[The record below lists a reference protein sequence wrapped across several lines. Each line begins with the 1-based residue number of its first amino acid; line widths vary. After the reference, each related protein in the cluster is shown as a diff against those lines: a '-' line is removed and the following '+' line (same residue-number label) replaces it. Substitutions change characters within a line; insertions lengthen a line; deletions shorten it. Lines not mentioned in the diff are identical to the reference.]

1 MALVA
6 NSILYPTPSPPSP
19 PNRKN
24 NKNECI
30 DILNKSDLNLFHF
43 TEEHLQFVFKYIDPK
58 DEDRPFVFTVA
69 ITSLDKYNGKTLSH

>member
-6 NSILYPTPSPPSP
+6 NSILYPTSSPPPTKKITKMNAS
-19 PNRKN
+19 
-24 NKNECI
+24 I
-30 DILNKSDLNLFHF
+30 YLISDLNLFHF